1 VLWYTEG
8 VEAVFLFFIFI
19 LGLSTGS
26 FLNVLIYRLPRSLK
40 LTGRSFCPKCKKK
53 IFWYDNIPVLS
64 FLLLRGKCRHC
75 HSPISKYYP
84 VVELL
89 TGVLF
94 LITAIL
100 LFGQEIRDMRYE
112 IRFFFLLTYHL
123 FLISSLIVVFFTDL
137 RHRIIPDQLIYPTI
151 IIAFIFQ
158 AYSLRSTVYSCLLAA
173 FGAGLFFLLLH
184 LITRGKGMGFGDV
197 KLAFLMGLVLGPLR
211 VILALYLAF
220 LTGAFTG
227 VILILAKKK
236 KFGEQIP
243 FGPFLVGSTIVAL
256 FWGQEIV
263 EWLTAH
269 LF

>member
-1 VLWYTEG
+1 M
-8 VEAVFLFFIFI
+8 EAVFLFFTFV

-53 IFWYDNIPVLS
+53 ISWYDNVPLLS
-64 FLLLRGKCRHC
+64 FIFLKGKCRHC
-75 HSPISKYYP
+75 HSPISWQYP
-84 VVELL
+84 LVE
-89 TGVLF
+89 
-94 LITAIL
+94 ISTAL
-100 LFGQEIRDMRYE
+100 LFVLVYQYFHSDLWLMVNSAATSFAYGLWLM
-112 IRFFFLLTYHL
+112 
-123 FLISSLIVVFFTDL
+123 SALIVIFFTDL
-137 RHRIIPDQLIYPTI
+137 KHRIIPDQVVYPTI
-151 IIAFIFQ
+151 AIAFLFQ
-158 AYSLRSTVYSCLLAA
+158 AYSLRSTVDSYLLAA
-173 FGAGLFFLLLH
+173 LGAGLFFLILH

-227 VILILAKKK
+227 VILILAEKK

-263 EWLTAH
+263 EWLTAY